1 MNFRFFIFAMLLMG
15 ASLLNAQDF
24 LDGAYAFS
32 HSKDAHFTLKTGE
45 TITAFVENV
54 KRKKGLISSIEI
66 KDAAGKKTVLS
77 PDKVKHMYLPPSGL
91 DKLSRAMDVSNNVTK
106 WDRDQSAHATYIKGG
121 YVYFE
126 HTDVMVKKK
135 KMSMLMQVINP
146 GFADGIKVYFNPLA
160 SDTGGLAVGGL
171 QVTGGDDRSCY
182 FKKGDKTAYLINKK
196 NYDKEVK
203 NLYGDCPDL
212 AKAFDN
218 KFRWTDASKHVAYYS
233 EKCSK

>member
-1 MNFRFFIFAMLLMG
+1 MILMS
-15 ASLLNAQDF
+15 ATLLNAQDF
-24 LDGAYAFS
+24 LDGALTFS

-45 TITAFVENV
+45 TITAFVDNV

-66 KDAAGKKTVLS
+66 KDAAGTKTVLS
-77 PDKVKHMYLPPSGL
+77 PDKVKHMYLPPTGL
-91 DKLSRAMDVSNNVTK
+91 DKLSRAMDMSSKLTK
-106 WDRDQSAHATYIKGG
+106 WDRDHSAHAEYIKGG

-135 KMSMLMQVINP
+135 KMSMMMQVVNP

-160 SDTGGLAVGGL
+160 QETGGLAVGGL
-171 QVTGGDDRSCY
+171 QVTGGEDRSYY

-203 NLYGDCPDL
+203 NLYGDCPDV
-212 AKAFDN
+212 AKVFNN
-218 KFRWTDASKHVAYYS
+218 KFRWADAAKHVAFYS
-233 EKCSK
+233 ENCSK